1 VLLALLSPLVSA
13 HTQLSHTLAGST
25 LLSAATPTPTPSETP
40 VPSPEPSGAL
50 AAIANAV
57 GNSYNSIGAESAA
70 ACTKADIT
78 VCGIVVR
85 FTGQLGLGQVLEVVL
100 GTPLR
105 LLLIIGFGVLVRRIL
120 HRLIDR
126 LSERIATGA
135 ANATPSRTAVTGT
148 GTGGTEPTESAE
160 SGGTSETTGTSET
173 DSSRSTSGRPTSG
186 RTRSSRASAAA
197 AGTSPTP
204 LLTTRRQARSRTLAQ
219 VLRSITTIAITL
231 IVVLMVLQELHF
243 EVAPLL
249 SVAGVFGVALGFGA
263 QSLVRDVVS
272 GMFMIVEDQYGVGD
286 VVDVGAASG
295 SVEAVGLRITRLR
308 DVNGTVWYIRNGEI
322 LRVGN
327 QSQGWARAV
336 LDVNIG
342 YTEDIDHAE
351 EVLLET
357 AQHLRD
363 DPRFAAFV
371 IDEPEVWGV
380 EALTMDGVVMRVVVK
395 TQPLQQ
401 WVVARE
407 LRRRI
412 KMRLDAEGI
421 EMRTM
426 PRTVIVNGDEEETPR
441 SAAKADELEH

>member
-1 VLLALLSPLVSA
+1 V
-13 HTQLSHTLAGST
+13 
-25 LLSAATPTPTPSETP
+25 
-40 VPSPEPSGAL
+40 
-50 AAIANAV
+50 
-57 GNSYNSIGAESAA
+57 
-70 ACTKADIT
+70 
-78 VCGIVVR
+78 IV
-85 FTGQLGLGQVLEVVL
+85 
-100 GTPLR
+100 
-105 LLLIIGFGVLVRRIL
+105 I
-120 HRLIDR
+120 
-126 LSERIATGA
+126 
-135 ANATPSRTAVTGT
+135 
-148 GTGGTEPTESAE
+148 
-160 SGGTSETTGTSET
+160 
-173 DSSRSTSGRPTSG
+173 
-186 RTRSSRASAAA
+186 
-197 AGTSPTP
+197 
-204 LLTTRRQARSRTLAQ
+204 
-219 VLRSITTIAITL
+219 
-231 IVVLMVLQELHF
+231 LMVLQELDF
-243 EVAPLL
+243 SVAPLL
-249 SVAGVFGVALGFGA
+249 AGASVFGVALGFGA

-357 AQHLRD
+357 AQQLRTD
-363 DPRFAAFV
+363 ERFAAF
-371 IDEPEVWGV
+371 IIGEPEVWGV
-380 EALTMDGVVMRVVVK
+380 EALTVDGVVMRVVVK

-412 KMRLDAEGI
+412 KGRLDEEGI

-426 PRTVIVNGDEEETPR
+426 PRTVFVNGDDEEPEPR
-441 SAAKADELEH
+441 REEDDDTLGH

>member
-1 VLLALLSPLVSA
+1 VLPALLAPLVSVHLHLDRSPIGHA
-13 HTQLSHTLAGST
+13 
-25 LLSAATPTPTPSETP
+25 LLSAATPSPTPSP
-40 VPSPEPSGAL
+40 SGSSSPSPTASGGAIPDLSDALHGAVSSIQSQSDQACLPSD
-50 AAIANAV
+50 I
-57 GNSYNSIGAESAA
+57 SI
-70 ACTKADIT
+70 
-78 VCGIVVR
+78 CGVVVR
-85 FTGQLGLGQVLEVVL
+85 ITHNTGLGQVLDIVL

-105 LLLIIGFGVLVRRIL
+105 LLLIVAFAVLIRRAL

-135 ANATPSRTAVTGT
+135 ANATPSSTAATGT
-148 GTGGTEPTESAE
+148 GTGGTEPPAA
-160 SGGTSETTGTSET
+160 TSTGTSST
-173 DSSRSTSGRPTSG
+173 GSSSTVGPGPT
-186 RTRSSRASAAA
+186 SAAA
-197 AGTSPTP
+197 VAPSP
-204 LLTTRRQARSRTLAQ
+204 LLNTRRQARSRTLAQ
-219 VLRSITTIAITL
+219 VLRSVTTIAVLAIA
-231 IVVLMVLQELHF
+231 ILMVLQELDF
-243 EVAPLL
+243 SVAPLL
-249 SVAGVFGVALGFGA
+249 SIAGVFGVALGFGA

-308 DVNGTVWYIRNGEI
+308 DVNGTVWYVRNGEI

-342 YTEDIDHAE
+342 YNEDIDHAE

-357 AQHLRD
+357 ARRVQAD
-363 DPRFAAFV
+363 ERFRAFIV
-371 IDEPEVWGV
+371 DEPEVWGV
-380 EALTMDGVVMRVVVK
+380 EALTTEGVVMRLVVK

-401 WVVARE
+401 WVIARE

-412 KMRLDAEGI
+412 KQRFDAEDI

-426 PRTVIVNGDEEETPR
+426 PRTVIVNGDDELDTPAPTR
-441 SAAKADELEH
+441 SADESDALEH

>member
-1 VLLALLSPLVSA
+1 MITAGLGGRLRPLTSRALPSSGRFFVPALLAPLVSV
-13 HTQLSHTLAGST
+13 HLQ
-25 LLSAATPTPTPSETP
+25 LSAATPTGSPTPTP
-40 VPSPEPSGAL
+40 DPTSSGAIPDL
-50 AAIANAV
+50 AGAVHNAV
-57 GNSYNSIGAESAA
+57 DSIQSQSGES
-70 ACTKADIT
+70 CLPSDISI
-78 VCGIVVR
+78 CGVVVR
-85 FTGQLGLGQVLEVVL
+85 ITHNTSLGQILDVVL

-105 LLLIIGFGVLVRRIL
+105 LLLIIAFAVLIRRAL
-120 HRLIDR
+120 HRVIDR

-135 ANATPSRTAVTGT
+135 ANATPSSTAATGT
-148 GTGGTEPTESAE
+148 GTGGTEPVP
-160 SGGTSETTGTSET
+160 
-173 DSSRSTSGRPTSG
+173 DPTS
-186 RTRSSRASAAA
+186 TPSTAPVAPS
-197 AGTSPTP
+197 P
-204 LLTTRRQARSRTLAQ
+204 LLNTRRQARSRTLAQ
-219 VLRSITTIAITL
+219 VLRSVTTIAVVAIA
-231 IVVLMVLQELHF
+231 VLMVLQELDF
-243 EVAPLL
+243 SVAPLL
-249 SVAGVFGVALGFGA
+249 SIAGVFGVALGFGA

-308 DVNGTVWYIRNGEI
+308 DVNGTVWYVRNGEI

-342 YTEDIDHAE
+342 YSENIDRAE

-357 AQHLRD
+357 ARQVQA
-363 DPRFAAFV
+363 DPRFHAFV
-371 IDEPEVWGV
+371 VDEPEVWGV
-380 EALTMDGVVMRVVVK
+380 EALTSEGVVMRLVVK

-412 KMRLDAEGI
+412 KQRFDAEDI

-426 PRTVIVNGDEEETPR
+426 PRTVIVNGDDELDPPPR
-441 SAAKADELEH
+441 SAAEGDALEH

>member
-1 VLLALLSPLVSA
+1 VLPALLSLLVS
-13 HTQLSHTLAGST
+13 TT
-25 LLSAATPTPTPSETP
+25 TPTPTPAPTS
-40 VPSPEPSGAL
+40 SGAISG
-50 AAIANAV
+50 IADALN
-57 GNSYNSIGAESAA
+57 NSLDGISAQSAA
-70 ACTKADIT
+70 ACQESDIS
-78 VCGIVVR
+78 VCGLVVR
-85 FTGQLGLGQVLEVVL
+85 FTGQKELGQILEVVL

-105 LLLIIGFGVLVRRIL
+105 LLLIIGVGVLVRRAL
-120 HRLIDR
+120 HRVIDR

-135 ANATPSRTAVTGT
+135 ANATPSRTAATGT
-148 GTGGTEPTESAE
+148 GTGGTESNDSA
-160 SGGTSETTGTSET
+160 
-173 DSSRSTSGRPTSG
+173 
-186 RTRSSRASAAA
+186 
-197 AGTSPTP
+197 PTP

-219 VLRSITTIAITL
+219 VLRSITTIAITV
-231 IVVLMVLQELHF
+231 IVVLMVLQELSF
-243 EVAPLL
+243 SVAPLL
-249 SVAGVFGVALGFGA
+249 SIAGVFGVALGFGA

-308 DVNGTVWYIRNGEI
+308 DVNGTVWYVRNGEI

-357 AQHLRD
+357 AQQLRAD
-363 DPRFAAFV
+363 ERFAAFV

-380 EALTMDGVVMRVVVK
+380 EALTTDGVVMRVVVK

-412 KMRLDAEGI
+412 KQRLDAEGI

-426 PRTVIVNGDEEETPR
+426 PRTVVINEDEEDEPR
-441 SAAKADELEH
+441 PSPAARADDLDH

>member
-1 VLLALLSPLVSA
+1 MLPALLSLLVS
-13 HTQLSHTLAGST
+13 TT
-25 LLSAATPTPTPSETP
+25 TPTPTPAPTS
-40 VPSPEPSGAL
+40 SGAISG
-50 AAIANAV
+50 IADALN
-57 GNSYNSIGAESAA
+57 NSLDGISAQSAA
-70 ACTKADIT
+70 SCQESDIS
-78 VCGIVVR
+78 VCGLVVR
-85 FTGQLGLGQVLEVVL
+85 FTGQKELGQILEVVL

-105 LLLIIGFGVLVRRIL
+105 LLLIIGVGVLVRRAL
-120 HRLIDR
+120 HRVIDR

-135 ANATPSRTAVTGT
+135 ANATPSRTAATGT
-148 GTGGTEPTESAE
+148 GTGGTESNDSA
-160 SGGTSETTGTSET
+160 
-173 DSSRSTSGRPTSG
+173 
-186 RTRSSRASAAA
+186 
-197 AGTSPTP
+197 PTP

-219 VLRSITTIAITL
+219 VLRSITTIAITV
-231 IVVLMVLQELHF
+231 IVVLMVLQELSF
-243 EVAPLL
+243 SVAPLL
-249 SVAGVFGVALGFGA
+249 SIAGVFGVALGFGA

-308 DVNGTVWYIRNGEI
+308 DVNGTVWYVRNGEI

-357 AQHLRD
+357 AQQLRAD
-363 DPRFAAFV
+363 ERFAAFV

-380 EALTMDGVVMRVVVK
+380 EALTTDGVVMRVVVK

-412 KMRLDAEGI
+412 KQRLDAEGI

-426 PRTVIVNGDEEETPR
+426 PRTVVINEDEEDEPR
-441 SAAKADELEH
+441 PSPAARADDLEH

>member
-1 VLLALLSPLVSA
+1 MLPALLSPLVSV
-13 HTQLSHTLAGST
+13 HNQLSQSPMGNALLAAVTPTTGAT
-25 LLSAATPTPTPSETP
+25 GTPTPDPTS
-40 VPSPEPSGAL
+40 SGLSGAIDSTKNSLTEQL
-50 AAIANAV
+50 AQ
-57 GNSYNSIGAESAA
+57 SAES
-70 ACTKADIT
+70 CTKTDVS
-78 VCGIVVR
+78 VCGLVVR
-85 FTGQLGLGQVLEVVL
+85 FTGNKTLGQVLDLIL

-105 LLLIIGFGVLVRRIL
+105 LLLIIGFGVLVRRLL

-126 LSERIATGA
+126 LSERIAAGA
-135 ANATPSRTAVTGT
+135 ANSTPSPAASTGT
-148 GTGGTEPTESAE
+148 GTGGTIEPGAPGSA
-160 SGGTSETTGTSET
+160 G
-173 DSSRSTSGRPTSG
+173 STSP
-186 RTRSSRASAAA
+186 
-197 AGTSPTP
+197 PP
-204 LLTTRRQARSRTLAQ
+204 VPNLLLNTRRQARSRTLAQ
-219 VLRSITTIAITL
+219 VLRSITTIAVAVIVTL
-231 IVVLMVLQELHF
+231 MALQELGF
-243 EVAPLL
+243 SVAPLL
-249 SVAGVFGVALGFGA
+249 AGFSVFGVALGFGA

-308 DVNGTVWYIRNGEI
+308 DVNGTVWYVRNGEI

-351 EVLLET
+351 AVLLET
-357 AQHLRD
+357 AQNLRTD
-363 DPRFAAFV
+363 ERFAALV
-371 IDEPEVWGV
+371 MDEPEVWGV
-380 EALTMDGVVMRVVVK
+380 EALTTDGVVMRVVMK
-395 TQPLQQ
+395 TQPMQQ

-426 PRTVIVNGDEEETPR
+426 PRTVIVNDEDEHDSRPAPDGD
-441 SAAKADELEH
+441 ALER

>member
-1 VLLALLSPLVSA
+1 MLLALISPLVSA
-13 HTQLSHTLAGST
+13 HIQLSNTLAGSA
-25 LLSAATPTPTPSETP
+25 LLSAATPTSTPSPTVTPTPTP
-40 VPSPEPSGAL
+40 TTSGGAFSDFTNAL
-50 AAIANAV
+50 
-57 GNSYNSIGAESAA
+57 SNSIDSQVPTASDCQES
-70 ACTKADIT
+70 DVS
-78 VCGIVVR
+78 VCGLVFR
-85 FTGQLGLGQVLEVVL
+85 FTGHRELGQVLDVVL

-105 LLLIIGFGVLVRRIL
+105 LLLIIGFGVLVRRTL
-120 HRLIDR
+120 HKVIDR

-135 ANATPSRTAVTGT
+135 ANATPSPTASTGA
-148 GTGGTEPTESAE
+148 GTGGSEPSEAE
-160 SGGTSETTGTSET
+160 SSGSGSSGSSSNGT
-173 DSSRSTSGRPTSG
+173 RPSTATVA
-186 RTRSSRASAAA
+186 AS
-197 AGTSPTP
+197 P

-219 VLRSITTIAITL
+219 VLRSITTIVITV
-231 IVVLMVLQELHF
+231 IVALMMLQELGF
-243 EVAPLL
+243 SVAPLL

-308 DVNGTVWYIRNGEI
+308 DVNGTVWYVRNGEI

-357 AQHLRD
+357 AQGLRHD
-363 DPRFAAFV
+363 AKFAAFI

-380 EALTMDGVVMRVVVK
+380 EALTTDGVVMRVVVK

-412 KMRLDAEGI
+412 KQRLDSQGI

-426 PRTVIVNGDEEETPR
+426 PRTVVINEDDEDEPR
-441 SAAKADELEH
+441 PAAKADELEQH

>member
-1 VLLALLSPLVSA
+1 VPLALVSPLVSA
-13 HTQLSHTLAGST
+13 HIQLSHTLAGSA
-25 LLSAATPTPTPSETP
+25 LLSGQTPTPTPSPTSTGTVTP
-40 VPSPEPSGAL
+40 APTSSGAFSG
-50 AAIANAV
+50 IAEGVRSSLDGLQAQ
-57 GNSYNSIGAESAA
+57 SAA
-70 ACTKADIT
+70 ACTKSDIS

-85 FTGQLGLGQVLEVVL
+85 LTGEQGLGQVLEIIL

-105 LLLIIGFGVLVRRIL
+105 LLLIIGFGILVRRAL
-120 HRLIDR
+120 HRLINR

-135 ANATPSRTAVTGT
+135 ANATPSRTASTGV
-148 GTGGTEPTESAE
+148 GTGGTESTEAG
-160 SGGTSETTGTSET
+160 SGGTATSGTS
-173 DSSRSTSGRPTSG
+173 
-186 RTRSSRASAAA
+186 RTNGSAAGA
-197 AGTSPTP
+197 SPSP
-204 LLTTRRQARSRTLAQ
+204 LLNTRRQARSRTLAQ

-308 DVNGTVWYIRNGEI
+308 DVNGTVWYVRNGEI

-357 AQHLRD
+357 AQQLRD
-363 DPRFAAFV
+363 DPKFAAFV

-401 WVVARE
+401 WTVARE

-412 KMRLDAEGI
+412 KMRLDSEGI

-426 PRTVIVNGDEEETPR
+426 PRTVIVNEEEEAPPR
-441 SAAKADELEH
+441 SAARADDLEH

>member
-1 VLLALLSPLVSA
+1 MLLSPLVSA
-13 HTQLSHTLAGST
+13 HIQLSQTLVGST
-25 LLSAATPTPTPSETP
+25 LLSAATPTPTPSPSGTP
-40 VPSPEPSGAL
+40 TPSPTSSGAL
-50 AAIANAV
+50 ADIADNFRTSIDSIQAQSAV
-57 GNSYNSIGAESAA
+57 
-70 ACTKADIT
+70 ACTKSDIS
-78 VCGIVVR
+78 VCGIVTR
-85 FTGQLGLGQVLEVVL
+85 LTGKQGLGQILEVVL

-105 LLLIIGFGVLVRRIL
+105 LLLIIGFGVLVRRAL

-135 ANATPSRTAVTGT
+135 ANATPSRTAATGT
-148 GTGGTEPTESAE
+148 GTGGTEPNESA
-160 SGGTSETTGTSET
+160 SSEPGA
-173 DSSRSTSGRPTSG
+173 PV
-186 RTRSSRASAAA
+186 
-197 AGTSPTP
+197 AGTSPPP
-204 LLTTRRQARSRTLAQ
+204 LLSTRRQARSRTLAQ
-219 VLRSITTIAITL
+219 VLRSLTTIAITL
-231 IVVLMVLQELHF
+231 IVTLMVLQELHF

-357 AQHLRD
+357 AQQVRN
-363 DPRFAAFV
+363 DPRYAAFV

-380 EALTMDGVVMRVVVK
+380 EALTTDGVVMRVVVK

-426 PRTVIVNGDEEETPR
+426 PRTVIVNDDEEPEPR
-441 SAAKADELEH
+441 SAARADDLEH

>member
-1 VLLALLSPLVSA
+1 VLLAALSPLVSA
-13 HTQLSHTLAGST
+13 HTRLSSLAADNA
-25 LLSAATPTPTPSETP
+25 LLSAATPTPSPTSTGTPTP
-40 VPSPEPSGAL
+40 APTSSGAL
-50 AAIANAV
+50 SDLTDTI
-57 GNSYNSIGAESAA
+57 SDSLDSRLAESAA
-70 ACTKADIT
+70 SCLETDIT
-78 VCGIVVR
+78 VCGLVVR
-85 FTGQLGLGQVLEVVL
+85 FTGNQGLGQVLDVIL

-105 LLLIIGFGVLVRRIL
+105 LLLIIGFGLLVRRVL

-135 ANATPSRTAVTGT
+135 ANATPPRTASSGT
-148 GTGGTEPTESAE
+148 GTGGTPEPSPA
-160 SGGTSETTGTSET
+160 G
-173 DSSRSTSGRPTSG
+173 SGRA
-186 RTRSSRASAAA
+186 ASEP
-197 AGTSPTP
+197 AGSAPSP

-219 VLRSITTIAITL
+219 VLRSITTIAVTVL
-231 IVVLMVLQELHF
+231 VSLMVLQELGF
-243 EVAPLL
+243 SVAPLL
-249 SVAGVFGVALGFGA
+249 AGASVFGVALGFGA

-308 DVNGTVWYIRNGEI
+308 DVNGTVWYVRNGEI

-357 AQHLRD
+357 AQELRED
-363 DPRFAAFV
+363 DRFAGV
-371 IDEPEVWGV
+371 IMDEPEVWGV
-380 EALTMDGVVMRVVVK
+380 EALTTDGVVMRVVVK

-401 WVVARE
+401 WAVARE

-412 KMRLDAEGI
+412 KGRLDAEGI

-426 PRTVIVNGDEEETPR
+426 PRTVIVNGEDEEPERRP
-441 SAAKADELEH
+441 AAEGDAIER

>member
-1 VLLALLSPLVSA
+1 VLPALLSPLVSA
-13 HTQLSHTLAGST
+13 QIQLGQS
-25 LLSAATPTPTPSETP
+25 LSAVRPSPTPTPTPS
-40 VPSPEPSGAL
+40 GAL
-50 AAIANAV
+50 SGWADAAR
-57 GNSYNSIGAESAA
+57 NSLDSLTTESANTCA
-70 ACTKADIT
+70 KTDVS
-78 VCGIVVR
+78 VCGIVLR
-85 FTGQLGLGQVLEVVL
+85 LTGKQGLGQTLEVIL

-105 LLLIIGFGVLVRRIL
+105 LLLIIGFGVLVRRAL
-120 HRLIDR
+120 HRVIDR

-135 ANATPSRTAVTGT
+135 ANATPSRTAATGT
-148 GTGGTEPTESAE
+148 GTGGTEPAPNGSTEPIPGA
-160 SGGTSETTGTSET
+160 
-173 DSSRSTSGRPTSG
+173 
-186 RTRSSRASAAA
+186 
-197 AGTSPTP
+197 SPTP
-204 LLTTRRQARSRTLAQ
+204 LLNTRRQARSRTLAQ

-231 IVVLMVLQELHF
+231 VVTLMVLTELHF
-243 EVAPLL
+243 PVTPLL
-249 SVAGVFGVALGFGA
+249 SVASVFGVALGFGA

-308 DVNGTVWYIRNGEI
+308 DVNGTVWYVRNGEI

-357 AQHLRD
+357 AGQLRD
-363 DPRFAAFV
+363 DERFAAFV

-380 EALTMDGVVMRVVVK
+380 EALTVDGVVMRVVVK

-412 KMRLDAEGI
+412 KGRFDAEGI

-426 PRTVIVNGDEEETPR
+426 PRTVIVNGEDEEPVR
-441 SAAKADELEH
+441 SPVSAADTDPLER

>member
-1 VLLALLSPLVSA
+1 MITAGLGGPLRPLISRALPSSGRFFVPALLAPLVSV
-13 HTQLSHTLAGST
+13 HLQ
-25 LLSAATPTPTPSETP
+25 LSAATPTGSPTPGASGPPTP
-40 VPSPEPSGAL
+40 DPTSSGAIPDL
-50 AAIANAV
+50 ADAFNGAV
-57 GNSYNSIGAESAA
+57 NTLQGDSVKNCLPSDISI
-70 ACTKADIT
+70 
-78 VCGIVVR
+78 CGVVVR
-85 FTGQLGLGQVLEVVL
+85 VTDNQTLGQILDVVL

-105 LLLIIGFGVLVRRIL
+105 LLLIIAFAVLIRRAL
-120 HRLIDR
+120 HRVIDR

-135 ANATPSRTAVTGT
+135 ANATPSSTAATGT
-148 GTGGTEPTESAE
+148 GTGGTEPVP
-160 SGGTSETTGTSET
+160 
-173 DSSRSTSGRPTSG
+173 DPTSS
-186 RTRSSRASAAA
+186 TPSTAPVAPS
-197 AGTSPTP
+197 P
-204 LLTTRRQARSRTLAQ
+204 LLNTRRQARSRTLAQ
-219 VLRSITTIAITL
+219 VLRSVTTIAVVAIA
-231 IVVLMVLQELHF
+231 VLMVLQELDF
-243 EVAPLL
+243 SVAPLL
-249 SVAGVFGVALGFGA
+249 SIAGVFGVALGFGA

-308 DVNGTVWYIRNGEI
+308 DVNGTVWYVRNGEI

-342 YTEDIDHAE
+342 YSENIDRAE

-357 AQHLRD
+357 ARQVQA
-363 DPRFAAFV
+363 DPRFHAFV
-371 IDEPEVWGV
+371 VDEPEVWGV
-380 EALTMDGVVMRVVVK
+380 EALTSEGVVMRLVVK

-412 KMRLDAEGI
+412 KQRFDAEDI

-426 PRTVIVNGDEEETPR
+426 PRTVIVNGDDELDPPPR
-441 SAAKADELEH
+441 SAAEGDALEH

>member
-1 VLLALLSPLVSA
+1 V
-13 HTQLSHTLAGST
+13 T
-25 LLSAATPTPTPSETP
+25 
-40 VPSPEPSGAL
+40 
-50 AAIANAV
+50 
-57 GNSYNSIGAESAA
+57 
-70 ACTKADIT
+70 CTKSDIS
-78 VCGIVVR
+78 VCGVVTR
-85 FTGQLGLGQVLEVVL
+85 LTGKQGLGQILEVVL

-105 LLLIIGFGVLVRRIL
+105 LLLIIGFGVLVRRAL
-120 HRLIDR
+120 HRVIDR

-135 ANATPSRTAVTGT
+135 ANATPSRTASTGT
-148 GTGGTEPTESAE
+148 GTGGTEPNETATS
-160 SGGTSETTGTSET
+160 GTSAATIG
-173 DSSRSTSGRPTSG
+173 
-186 RTRSSRASAAA
+186 AS
-197 AGTSPTP
+197 PPP
-204 LLTTRRQARSRTLAQ
+204 LLNTRRQARSRTLAQ
-219 VLRSITTIAITL
+219 VLRSLTTIAITV
-231 IVVLMVLQELHF
+231 IVMLMVLQELNF

-357 AQHLRD
+357 AQQVRD
-363 DPRFAAFV
+363 DPRYTAYV

-380 EALTMDGVVMRVVVK
+380 EALTTDGVVMRVVVK

-426 PRTVIVNGDEEETPR
+426 PRTVIVNDDEEPEPR
-441 SAAKADELEH
+441 SAARADDLEH

>member
-1 VLLALLSPLVSA
+1 LLLSPLVSA
-13 HTQLSHTLAGST
+13 HIQLSSSPIGAA
-25 LLSAATPTPTPSETP
+25 LLSAATPTPS
-40 VPSPEPSGAL
+40 PSGTGTPTPAPTSSGTL
-50 AAIANAV
+50 
-57 GNSYNSIGAESAA
+57 
-70 ACTKADIT
+70 ADIVGAT
-78 VCGIVVR
+78 RDSLGAQLSQSAENCLKTDISVCGVVVR
-85 FTGQLGLGQVLEVVL
+85 FTGNTGLGQILDLIL

-105 LLLIIGFGVLVRRIL
+105 LLMIIGLGLVVRRIL
-120 HRLIDR
+120 HKLIDG

-135 ANATPSRTAVTGT
+135 ANATPSSTASSGT
-148 GTGGTEPTESAE
+148 GTGGTTVEGAPGS
-160 SGGTSETTGTSET
+160 TTGGPGGATVA
-173 DSSRSTSGRPTSG
+173 PN
-186 RTRSSRASAAA
+186 
-197 AGTSPTP
+197 P
-204 LLTTRRQARSRTLAQ
+204 LLNTRRQARSRTLAQ
-219 VLRSITTIAITL
+219 VLRSITTIAITVL
-231 IVVLMVLQELHF
+231 VSLMVLQELGF
-243 EVAPLL
+243 SVAPLL
-249 SVAGVFGVALGFGA
+249 AGASVFGVALGFGA

-308 DVNGTVWYIRNGEI
+308 DVNGTVWYVRNGEI

-342 YTEDIDHAE
+342 YSEDIDHAE

-357 AQHLRD
+357 AGQLRD
-363 DPRFAAFV
+363 DERFAAFV

-380 EALTMDGVVMRVVVK
+380 EALTVDGVVMRVVVK

-412 KMRLDAEGI
+412 KGRFDAEGI

-426 PRTVIVNGDEEETPR
+426 PRTVIVNGEDEEPAR
-441 SAAKADELEH
+441 SPVNAADTDPLER